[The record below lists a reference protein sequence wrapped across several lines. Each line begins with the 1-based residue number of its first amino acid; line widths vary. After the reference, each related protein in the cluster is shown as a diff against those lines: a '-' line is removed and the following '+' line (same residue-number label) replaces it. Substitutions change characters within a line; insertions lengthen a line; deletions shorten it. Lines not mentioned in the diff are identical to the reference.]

1 MSPARHR
8 DYAAEYERRKA
19 KAAAAGTTV
28 FGQRRARLAP
38 KGFTTAQAG
47 GHASAGAPSVSEFR
61 RDREWRAPFFGMAP
75 AGPGLVDV
83 PLTFY
88 EAQDAGRLMQL
99 AQSLDRG
106 DIAPGEYEVEARRTG
121 SIAGIPVVTDPATAV
136 ALVVSTASDDL
147 VFDSPRAG
155 GTARRR

>member
-1 MSPARHR
+1 
-8 DYAAEYERRKA
+8 
-19 KAAAAGTTV
+19 V
-28 FGQRRARLAP
+28 L
-38 KGFTTAQAG
+38 
-47 GHASAGAPSVSEFR
+47 
-61 RDREWRAPFFGMAP
+61 
-75 AGPGLVDV
+75 
-83 PLTFY
+83 LTFY